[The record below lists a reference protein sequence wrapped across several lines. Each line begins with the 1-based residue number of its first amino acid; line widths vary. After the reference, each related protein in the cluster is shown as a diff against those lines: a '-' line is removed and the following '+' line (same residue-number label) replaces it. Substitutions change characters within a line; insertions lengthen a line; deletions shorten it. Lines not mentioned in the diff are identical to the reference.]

1 MHIIRLGSQSMPDW
15 FQNIDNIASNSIP
28 TWLTG
33 EKRIDYINTILT
45 RKGKDPIRL
54 NILTEANKYL
64 GSISKTATLG
74 FWTAGKEGVKGDS
87 RKADM
92 QALQEEF
99 SRTSKQLIES
109 NGSENLSKYYTKL
122 VASADNIQELNNLA
136 KNDPILRDILKELEL
151 DVSAIKT

>member
-15 FQNIDNIASNSIP
+15 FQNINDIKSDAIP
-28 TWLTG
+28 AGLTG
-33 EKRIDYINTILT
+33 EKRIDFINTVLS
-45 RKGKDPIRL
+45 KKQKNPIKL

-74 FWTAGKEGVKGDS
+74 LWTAGKEGVKGDS

-109 NGSENLSKYYTKL
+109 NSSENLSKYYTKL

-151 DVSAIKT
+151 NVSVIKT

>member
-15 FQNIDNIASNSIP
+15 FQNIDNITSNTIP
-28 TWLTG
+28 TGLTG

-54 NILTEANKYL
+54 NVLTEANKYL

-99 SRTSKQLIES
+99 SRTSKKLIES
-109 NGSENLSKYYTKL
+109 NSSENLSKYYTKL
-122 VASADNIQELNNLA
+122 ITDANSIQDLSNLA
-136 KNDPILRDILKELEL
+136 KNDPILWDILKELKL
-151 DVSAIKT
+151 DATET